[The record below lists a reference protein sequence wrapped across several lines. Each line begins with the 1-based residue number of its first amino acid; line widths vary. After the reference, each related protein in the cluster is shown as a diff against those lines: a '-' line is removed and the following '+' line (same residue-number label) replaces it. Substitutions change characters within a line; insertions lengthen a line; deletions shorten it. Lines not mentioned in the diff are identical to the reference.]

1 MSAARADC
9 KKPCLATATST
20 IVALFAL
27 LPGNLAHGQIV
38 EVSYALAPRAQ
49 VEERL
54 RQVTMNNVKRQ
65 AILRQ
70 LFEQAGCTGDALADQ
85 GFKKKRPANV
95 ICTLLGATD
104 STIVLGAH
112 FDHSTEYGEG
122 AVDDWSGASLLPSLF
137 QSLQAR
143 PRRHTFVFVGFGSEE
158 EGRRGSKFFV
168 SQLSEEQLSKT
179 KAMVNL
185 ECLGMGPTKVW
196 ASHADRTL
204 LGKLAEVAKALNLS
218 LAAVNIEKVG
228 TDDSEPFAK
237 RGIPTLSLH
246 SVMRE
251 TLRLLHST
259 SDNLKAIKFDDYY
272 SSYHL
277 IAAYLA
283 YIDTILP

>member
-1 MSAARADC
+1 MNAARSGC
-9 KKPCLATATST
+9 KKPYLATATST
-20 IVALFAL
+20 IVAVFAL
-27 LPGNLAHGQIV
+27 LPGNLGQGQTA

-54 RQVTMNNVKRQ
+54 RQVTMNNAKRQ

-85 GFKKKRPANV
+85 SFKKKRPANV
-95 ICTLLGATD
+95 ICTLSGATD
-104 STIVLGAH
+104 STIVVGAH

-122 AVDDWSGASLLPSLF
+122 AVDDWSGASLLPSLL

-158 EGRRGSKFFV
+158 EGLKGSTFFV

-185 ECLGMGPTKVW
+185 ECLGMGSTKVW
-196 ASHADRTL
+196 ATHADKTL
-204 LGKLAEVAKALNLS
+204 LGKLAGVAKALNLS
-218 LAAVNIEKVG
+218 LAAVNVENVG
-228 TDDSEPFAK
+228 TDDSDSFAK
-237 RGIPTLSLH
+237 RGIPTLSVH
-246 SVMRE
+246 SVTQE
-251 TLRLLHST
+251 TLPILHST
-259 SDNLKAIKFDDYY
+259 SDNLRVIKFDDYY

-283 YIDTILP
+283 YIDTALP

>member
-1 MSAARADC
+1 MNAARSGC
-9 KKPCLATATST
+9 KKPYLATATST
-20 IVALFAL
+20 IIAVFAL
-27 LPGNLAHGQIV
+27 LPGKLAQGQTA

-54 RQVTMNNVKRQ
+54 RQVTMNNAKRQ

-85 GFKKKRPANV
+85 SFKKKRPANV
-95 ICTLLGATD
+95 ICTLSGVTD
-104 STIVLGAH
+104 STIVVGAH

-158 EGRRGSKFFV
+158 EGLKGSTFFV

-185 ECLGMGPTKVW
+185 ECLGMGSTKVW

-204 LGKLAEVAKALNLS
+204 LGKLPGVAKALNLS
-218 LAAVNIEKVG
+218 LAAVNVENVG
-228 TDDSEPFAK
+228 RDDSDPFAK
-237 RGIPTLSLH
+237 KRIPTLSVH
-246 SVMRE
+246 SVTQE
-251 TLRLLHST
+251 TLRILHST
-259 SDNLKAIKFDDYY
+259 SDNLRVIKFDDYY